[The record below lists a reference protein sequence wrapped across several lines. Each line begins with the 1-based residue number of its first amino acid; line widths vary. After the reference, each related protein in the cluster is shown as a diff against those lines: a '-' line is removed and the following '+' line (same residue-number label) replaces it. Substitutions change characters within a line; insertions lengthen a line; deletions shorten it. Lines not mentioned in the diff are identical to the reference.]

1 MYKRTEVKLS
11 DWLND
16 DDDINNK
23 KNNNNNNNNIIE
35 ENEERNSNERENKNK
50 EKEEKEKY
58 NQIFTYMKNLQPE
71 AKKKIKKE
79 TYSQILN
86 YVKENDLNEESFD
99 LIIRGD
105 RKKDIIGLCEL
116 ISKKTRMGDFKGS
129 TKEFL
134 NIIYEWFYF
143 SKYSETIIEQFA
155 IDDDYLARMN
165 LGEHY
170 SRLSTSSKK
179 EEKNLST
186 KVIKIIKAILEK
198 RPNLEL
204 KEFIRSGF
212 IENIKEALDNFKEGK
227 EKEEEEEKKK
237 KKNKNKFDLDSMDNI
252 VEDTINIIT
261 SEPKTWEEVE
271 KLNKKILTTEFLS
284 FGDNKFDDEKEDEM
298 ELIDNFIDPLNNNA
312 HLNIKDYSDNEIAKL
327 HIQMETFD
335 PVFFLEKLY
344 KHMSF
349 NEFSSSLVSIDN
361 NLKEV
366 NEKDEKLI
374 DKNIYKYLDCKKL
387 LDNILFQFKNVTN
400 KSITVFNKDALNFQF
415 VVTDKL
421 NDLKN
426 SFNLI
431 IQSKMCKDILQKLS
445 KYFIMKDKIQHYLKF
460 SNLDDLA
467 DYLKKIKIEVKNINQ
482 DKIIYGEFYKY
493 FTMIIE
499 KFKSVLTG
507 LIKDSPINE
516 TVLKYFK
523 YLIEFDVESEIL
535 EQLIFE
541 QKTKMTE
548 KINNY
553 LIKPENTEI
562 KNFKNFF
569 CDEYQVQN
577 ISDDIFSSF
586 IKESDNY
593 ILSKELSLEEKNKE
607 LINVENIVKALLKDI
622 NEFLFTMKVL
632 DENLDLKINYSQR
645 ACRFNNI
652 VNEIYTYLFDSLER
666 FLFNDDFSMRDLV
679 KINLV
684 DVYNFPENKFISL
697 FVNSYKNNNDYNRNI
712 LFNNDFN
719 KNTLQNLSNVIIDI
733 FEKFEFHLDS
743 DRMDFLVNKNV
754 FIAKIY
760 FAFLNE
766 KIKECVNYFCNENTI
781 NYTESQMSI
790 FNHSY
795 FDFTKNFIQTIT
807 KDYINIINFYM
818 TIVNKVKNIKLP
830 HELIYLSFFFIL
842 KSFAIHF
849 YVFYDTETRYN
860 LQEINVN
867 LNGLIIEFIR
877 NLNYLNYIIP
887 LVLKNLFKNK
897 EKDYSIYFLD
907 YKEFLSQIKK
917 IFIEIYINNAS
928 ENLNKKFIN
937 MNDDSNKENV
947 YQDYNNDLILKSNSH
962 DCFSDT
968 RSVLTDII
976 ADIVV
981 CVRDFDLINKEN
993 KNDNQEINNENYSNE
1008 VIQHIIGLFYDSF
1021 LTFAKE
1027 RNKII
1032 LCQEENQK
1040 DYDGFKYI
1048 SQLYLEIQI
1057 FNSIL
1062 SDFTSTEKLKKKFN
1076 MIQELLLTYLIIIKK
1091 VDNPNRKISENL
1103 IYTNDDLQ
1111 RKNNLIKEY
1120 NDNYSSLFKYFIN
1133 NH

>member
-1 MYKRTEVKLS
+1 MYQRTEVNLS

-23 KNNNNNNNNIIE
+23 KNNNYNNNNNIIE
-35 ENEERNSNERENKNK
+35 ENEESNSNERVNKNK

-143 SKYSETIIEQFA
+143 SKNSETIIEQFA

-204 KEFIRSGF
+204 KEFIRTGF
-212 IENIKEALDNFKEGK
+212 IENIKEALDKFQEGK

-237 KKNKNKFDLDSMDNI
+237 KKNKLDLDSMDNI

-349 NEFSSSLVSIDN
+349 KEFSSSIISIEN

-507 LIKDSPINE
+507 LIKESPINE

-562 KNFKNFF
+562 QNFKNFF

-684 DVYNFPENKFISL
+684 DVYNLPENKFISL

-743 DRMDFLVNKNV
+743 DRMDFLVNKNA
-754 FIAKIY
+754 FIGKIY

-781 NYTESQMSI
+781 NYADSFISI

-795 FDFTKNFIQTIT
+795 FEYTKNFIQTLT
-807 KDYINIINFYM
+807 KNYISIINFYM
-818 TIVNKVKNIKLP
+818 VIVSKIKNIKLP

-877 NLNYLNYIIP
+877 NLNYLDYIIP
-887 LVLKNLFKNK
+887 LILRNLFKNK
-897 EKDYSIYFLD
+897 EKDYSIYYLD
-907 YKEFLSQIKK
+907 YKEFLKEVK
-917 IFIEIYINNAS
+917 HLFTEIYINNAS
-928 ENLNKKFIN
+928 ENLNTKFIN
-937 MNDDSNKENV
+937 MNDSNKQNS
-947 YQDYNNDLILKSNSH
+947 YQEFNEDLILKSNNSK
-962 DCFSDT
+962 CFSDT
-968 RSVLTDII
+968 RSVINDMI

-981 CVRDFDLINKEN
+981 CIRDFDLINKEN
-993 KNDNQEINNENYSNE
+993 KSDEDENNNKTIE
-1008 VIQHIIGLFYDSF
+1008 HIIGLFYDNF
-1021 LTFAKE
+1021 LQYAKE
-1027 RNKII
+1027 KNKII
-1032 LCQEENQK
+1032 LCQEEYQK
-1040 DYDGFKYI
+1040 ELDGFKYI
-1048 SQLYLEIQI
+1048 SQLYLELQI

-1062 SDFTSTEKLKKKFN
+1062 SDFTSSEKIRKKTA
-1076 MIQELLLTYLIIIKK
+1076 MVQELLLTYLIIIKK
-1091 VDNPNRKISENL
+1091 IDNPNRKISEKL
-1103 IYTNDDLQ
+1103 IYSDEDLQ
-1111 RKNNLIKEY
+1111 RKNNLINEF
-1120 NDNYSSLFKYFIN
+1120 NTNYSSLFKYFIN

>member
-1 MYKRTEVKLS
+1 MIQRTETNLN

-16 DDDINNK
+16 DDEENNVKNEEININNK
-23 KNNNNNNNNIIE
+23 KQ
-35 ENEERNSNERENKNK
+35 NK
-50 EKEEKEKY
+50 EKENDDDIEIKNYDEEKEEKNKKEMY
-58 NQIFTYMKNLQPE
+58 NQLFTYMENLQPK
-71 AKKKIKKE
+71 AKKKIKKQ
-79 TYSQILN
+79 TYSLILN
-86 YVKENDLNEESFD
+86 FVNENDLSQECLD
-99 LIIRGD
+99 LIIKGKRE
-105 RKKDIIGLCEL
+105 KNIIGLCEL

-129 TKEFL
+129 TNEFIK
-134 NIIYEWFYF
+134 IIHDWFYL
-143 SKYSETIIEQFA
+143 SKYSEKIITEFA
-155 IDDDYLARMN
+155 INDDYVSRMN

-170 SRLSTSSKK
+170 SRLSTSTKK
-179 EEKNLST
+179 DEKNLS
-186 KVIKIIKAILEK
+186 IKIIRIIKALLDH
-198 RPNLEL
+198 RSQLEL
-204 KEFIRSGF
+204 KDFIRIGF
-212 IENIKEALDNFKEGK
+212 IECINEGLNKYKNEKKK
-227 EKEEEEEKKK
+227 EKEEK
-237 KKNKNKFDLDSMDNI
+237 KKNNDFEYIENMVD
-252 VEDTINIIT
+252 EAINIIT

-271 KLNKKILTTEFLS
+271 KMNKKILTTEFLS
-284 FGDNKFDDEKEDEM
+284 FGDNMNDEQEDEI

-312 HLNIKDYSDNEIAKL
+312 HLNIKDYNDNELAKL
-327 HIQMETFD
+327 HIQMESFD

-344 KHMSF
+344 KHMSLDQF
-349 NEFSSSLVSIDN
+349 AASLISIDN
-361 NLKEV
+361 NLNEV
-366 NEKDEKLI
+366 NQKDEKLI

-387 LDNILFQFKNVTN
+387 LDSILLQFKNVTN
-400 KSITVFNKDALNFQF
+400 KSIICFNKDALNFQF
-415 VVTDKL
+415 VVCDKL

-426 SFNLI
+426 SFDLI

-507 LIKDSPINE
+507 LIKESPINE

-523 YLIEFDVESEIL
+523 YLIEFDVESEII

-666 FLFNDDFSMRDLV
+666 FLFNEDFSMRDLV

-684 DVYNFPENKFISL
+684 DVYNLPENKFISL

-719 KNTLQNLSNVIIDI
+719 KNTLQNLCNVIIDI

-743 DRMDFLVNKNV
+743 DRMDFLVNKNA
-754 FIAKIY
+754 FIGKIY

-781 NYTESQMSI
+781 NYADSFISI

-795 FDFTKNFIQTIT
+795 FEYTKTFIQTLT
-807 KDYINIINFYM
+807 KNYISIINFYM
-818 TIVNKVKNIKLP
+818 VIVSKIKNIKLP

-877 NLNYLNYIIP
+877 NLNYLDYIIP
-887 LVLKNLFKNK
+887 LILKNLFKNK
-897 EKDYSIYFLD
+897 EKDYSIYYLD
-907 YKEFLSQIKK
+907 YKEFLKEVK
-917 IFIEIYINNAS
+917 HLFTEIYINNAS
-928 ENLNKKFIN
+928 ENLNTKFIN
-937 MNDDSNKENV
+937 MKDSNKQNS
-947 YQDYNNDLILKSNSH
+947 YQEFNEDLILKSNNSK
-962 DCFSDT
+962 CFSDT
-968 RSVLTDII
+968 RSVINDMI

-981 CVRDFDLINKEN
+981 CIRDFDLINKEN
-993 KNDNQEINNENYSNE
+993 KSDEDENNNKTIE
-1008 VIQHIIGLFYDSF
+1008 HIIALFYDNF
-1021 LTFAKE
+1021 LQYAKE
-1027 RNKII
+1027 KNKVI
-1032 LCQEENQK
+1032 LCQEEYQK
-1040 DYDGFKYI
+1040 ELDGFKYI
-1048 SQLYLEIQI
+1048 SQLYLELQI

-1062 SDFTSTEKLKKKFN
+1062 SDFTSSEKIRKKTA
-1076 MIQELLLTYLIIIKK
+1076 MVQELLLTYLIIIKK
-1091 VDNPNRKISENL
+1091 IDNPNRKISEKL
-1103 IYTNDDLQ
+1103 IYSDEDLQ
-1111 RKNNLIKEY
+1111 RKNNLIKEF
-1120 NDNYSSLFKYFIN
+1120 NTNYSSLFKYFIN